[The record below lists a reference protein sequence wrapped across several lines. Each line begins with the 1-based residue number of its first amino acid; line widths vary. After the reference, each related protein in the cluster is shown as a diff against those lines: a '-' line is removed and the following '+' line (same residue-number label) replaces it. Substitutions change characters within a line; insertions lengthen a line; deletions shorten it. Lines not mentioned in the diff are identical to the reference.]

1 MTAHHFQPTILRAY
15 DIRGI
20 VGETLFAAD
29 ARALGWH
36 FPHLLSSQHR
46 QPRIAVGRDGRLSS
60 PELHAALIEGLQAA
74 GAEVIDIG
82 LGPTPMLYFADRFL
96 ECDGAIQVTGSHNP
110 PDHNG
115 FKMVA
120 GHQSFYGEQILQL
133 GRRAATSHGGGR
145 SGSQTREAI
154 LEAYCSRL
162 LEGLDLPEMS
172 VVWDSGNGATGPV
185 MEALASQLPGQHH
198 LLFTEVDGRFPNHH
212 PNPVDPETLGLL
224 RAARA
229 EQGAVCGIGFDG
241 DGDRTGII
249 DEKGRL
255 IAGDLLTAFLATE
268 ILARQ
273 PDQPVILD
281 VKSSG
286 LAMQLIEQSG
296 GRPELWKTGHSH
308 MKTRLADR
316 AAPLAGEMSG
326 HIFLADGWFG
336 FDDGIY
342 VGLRTLAAMKQLGMT
357 ITQFADQLPEIM
369 ASPEYHIACADEQKF
384 SQMDAIARLVAETAK
399 ADEELLDIDGVRL
412 TGPDGWFLLRASNTE
427 PALVARAEGCTAD
440 QLASQLHRLQS
451 ILAEVGID
459 WQPGSR

>member
-36 FPHLLSSQHR
+36 FPHFLNSQHR

-133 GRRAATSHGGGR
+133 SRRAATNYGWGG

-286 LAMQLIEQSG
+286 LAMQIIEQSG

-308 MKTRLADR
+308 MKSRLADR

>member
-36 FPHLLSSQHR
+36 FPHFLNSQHR

-133 GRRAATSHGGGR
+133 SRRAATNHGGGG

-286 LAMQLIEQSG
+286 LAMQIIEQSG

>member
-36 FPHLLSSQHR
+36 FPHFLNSQHR

-133 GRRAATSHGGGR
+133 GRRAATSHGGGG

-154 LEAYCSRL
+154 LEAYCNRL

-286 LAMQLIEQSG
+286 LAMQIIEQSG

-384 SQMDAIARLVAETAK
+384 NQMDAIARLVAETAK

>member
-1 MTAHHFQPTILRAY
+1 MTAHQFQPTILRAY
-15 DIRGI
+15 DIRGV
-20 VGETLFAAD
+20 VGKTLFAAD
-29 ARALGWH
+29 AYAIGLH
-36 FPHLLSSQHR
+36 FPYFLARQRR

-60 PELHAALIEGLQAA
+60 AELHAALIEGLTLA

-82 LGPTPMLYFADRFL
+82 LGPTPMLYFADRWL

-120 GHQSFYGEQILQL
+120 SHKSFYGDQITQL
-133 GRRAATSHGGGR
+133 ARRAADGGSPNE
-145 SGSQTREAI
+145 SGSLIKESV
-154 LEAYCSRL
+154 LEAYCTRL
-162 LEGLDLPEMS
+162 LDGLDLPEMS

-185 MEALASQLPGQHH
+185 MDALASQLPGQHQ

-224 RAARA
+224 RAART

-273 PDQPVILD
+273 PDQTVILD

-286 LAMQLIEQSG
+286 LAMQMIEQAG

-308 MKTRLADR
+308 MKARLAER
-316 AAPLAGEMSG
+316 GAALAGEMSG
-326 HIFLADGWFG
+326 HIFLSDGWFG

-357 ITQFADQLPEIM
+357 ITQFADQLPPIM
-369 ASPEYHIACADEQKF
+369 ASPEYHIACPDEQKF
-384 SQMDAIARLVAETAK
+384 SHMDAVSRLVSQSVK
-399 ADEELLDIDGVRL
+399 ADETLLDIDGVRL

-427 PALVARAEGCTAD
+427 PALVARAEGRTPE
-440 QLASQLHRLQS
+440 QLDSQLHRLQS
-451 ILAEVGID
+451 VLAELGID
-459 WQPGSR
+459 WQPGP